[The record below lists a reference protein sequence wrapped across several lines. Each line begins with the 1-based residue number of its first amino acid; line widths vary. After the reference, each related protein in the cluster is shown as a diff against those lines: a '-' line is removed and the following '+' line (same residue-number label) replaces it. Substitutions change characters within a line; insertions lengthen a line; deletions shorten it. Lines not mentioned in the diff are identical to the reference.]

1 MRTLFFAIYF
11 FFPIAALAI
20 EESSTHPNF
29 AFGSMLASL
38 LLVIVCIFVFAYL
51 MKKTNLLKTGR
62 GKSLIKVVAT
72 QPLTNK
78 GRVQIIE
85 LNGLH
90 YLLGVTEQNITLLD
104 KFEKPLQAE
113 ISSENETHSTPFAT
127 FLSKAQL
134 SKTLLSKMSNKS
146 HE

>member
-1 MRTLFFAIYF
+1 MRILFFILYI
-11 FFPIAALAI
+11 FFPTVSWAL
-20 EESSTHPNF
+20 EENSRRQNF

-38 LLVIVCIFVFAYL
+38 LLVIACIFVFAYL
-51 MKKTNLLKTGR
+51 MKKTNLLKNGR

-78 GRVQIIE
+78 GRVQIVE
-85 LNGLH
+85 VNGLH

-113 ISSENETHSTPFAT
+113 ILSENETQNPSFAT
-127 FLSKAQL
+127 LLSKMQL

>member
-1 MRTLFFAIYF
+1 MRILFFTICI
-11 FFPIAALAI
+11 FFPAVSWAL
-20 EESSTHPNF
+20 EENSTRPNF

-38 LLVIVCIFVFAYL
+38 LLVIACIFVFAYL
-51 MKKTNLLKTGR
+51 MKKTNLLKNGR

-78 GRVQIIE
+78 GRVQVIE

-104 KFEKPLQAE
+104 KFDKPLQADP
-113 ISSENETHSTPFAT
+113 SSENEAQNTPFAT
-127 FLSKAQL
+127 LLSKTQL

>member
-1 MRTLFFAIYF
+1 MRILFFTLCI
-11 FFPIAALAI
+11 FFPTVSWAL
-20 EESSTHPNF
+20 EGNSTRPNF

-38 LLVIVCIFVFAYL
+38 LLVIACIFVFAYL
-51 MKKTNLLKTGR
+51 MKKTNLLKNGR

-78 GRVQIIE
+78 GRVQIVE
-85 LNGLH
+85 VNGLH

-104 KFEKPLQAE
+104 KFEKPLQTE
-113 ISSENETHSTPFAT
+113 TLSENEMQNPPFAT
-127 FLSKAQL
+127 LL
-134 SKTLLSKMSNKS
+134 SKTLLSKMSNKP